1 MTDSRYLKRT
11 IVKEE
16 IESRYLGE
24 KRTLRIYLPQAITNC
39 LATLSFIVRMAKSFS
54 TLAESLPQL
63 TASFWMKAPNL
74 SLL

>member
-1 MTDSRYLKRT
+1 MTDTRYLKRT

-24 KRTLRIYLPQAITNC
+24 KRTLRIYLPPGYNE
-39 LATLSFIVRMAKSFS
+39 LLSYPVVYCQDGEEFFNFG
-54 TLAESLPQL
+54 ELPQQL
-63 TASFWMKAPNL
+63 TELFWTKEPNL

>member
-24 KRTLRIYLPQAITNC
+24 KRTLRIYLPPGYNE
-39 LATLSFIVRMAKSFS
+39 LLSYPVVYCQDGEEFLISDE
-54 TLAESLPQL
+54 LLQQL
-63 TASFWMKAPNL
+63 TKLFWTKEPNL